1 MSTNQAEQG
10 VFITLEGVDGSG
22 KSTKG
27 RMLGEELTAKGRE
40 VVLLRDPGSTAIS
53 ERIREILLDPEVE
66 NMSSECELMLF
77 EAARA
82 QLTRELI
89 IPALERGAVVVCD
102 RYCDSTFAYQ
112 AAGRGLSEQLVRDAN
127 AMGSCGL
134 APDRTIVFDLEVDE
148 SFERATRHG
157 TDRMELD
164 GEPFQQRVR
173 EGFLRLAAEEPERVR
188 VVNAHGEKLEV
199 YARMRAELIDLF
211 PELGDEAV

>member
-1 MSTNQAEQG
+1 MAEQNG
-10 VFITLEGVDGSG
+10 RGIFITLEGVDGCG

-27 RMLGEELTAKGRE
+27 RYLAEELTAAGRE
-40 VVLLRDPGSTAIS
+40 VVSLRDPGSTEIS
-53 ERIREILLDPEVE
+53 ERIRASLLAPEGEGMVHA
-66 NMSSECELMLF
+66 CELMLF

-82 QLTRELI
+82 QLTREVI
-89 IPALERGAVVVCD
+89 MPALERGAVVVCD

-211 PELGDEAV
+211 PELGEEAV

>member
-40 VVLLRDPGSTAIS
+40 VVQLRDPGSTAIS

-66 NMSSECELMLF
+66 NMSSECELLLF

-112 AAGRGLSEQLVRDAN
+112 AVGRGLDEELVRTAN
-127 AMGSCGL
+127 AIGSCGL
-134 APDRTIVFDLEVDE
+134 TPHRTIVFDLEIDE

-157 TDRMELD
+157 TDRMELS
-164 GEPFQQRVR
+164 GESFQARVR
-173 EGFLRLAAEEPERVR
+173 EGFLRIAAEEPQRVR
-188 VVNAHGEKLEV
+188 VVNGHGEKIEV
-199 YARMRAELIDLF
+199 YARMREELKDLI
-211 PELGDEAV
+211 PELSEELA

>member
-1 MSTNQAEQG
+1 MAEQNG
-10 VFITLEGVDGSG
+10 RGIFITLEGVDGCG

-27 RMLGEELTAKGRE
+27 RYLAEELTAAGRE
-40 VVLLRDPGSTAIS
+40 VVSLRDPGSTDIS
-53 ERIREILLDPEVE
+53 ERIRAILLDPEVE
-66 NMSSECELMLF
+66 GMVHECELMLF

-82 QLTRELI
+82 QLTREVI
-89 IPALERGAVVVCD
+89 MPALERGAVVVCD

-112 AAGRGLSEQLVRDAN
+112 ASGRGLSEQLVRDAN

-173 EGFLRLAAEEPERVR
+173 EGFLRLAAEEPGRVR

-211 PELGDEAV
+211 PELGEEAV

>member
-66 NMSSECELMLF
+66 NMSSECELLLF

-112 AAGRGLSEQLVRDAN
+112 AVGRGLDEELVRTAN
-127 AMGSCGL
+127 AIGSCGL
-134 APDRTIVFDLEVDE
+134 THHRTIVFDLEIDE

-157 TDRMELD
+157 TDRMELS
-164 GEPFQQRVR
+164 GESFQARVR
-173 EGFLRLAAEEPERVR
+173 EGFLRIAAEEPQRVR
-188 VVNAHGEKLEV
+188 VVNSHGEKIEV
-199 YARMRAELIDLF
+199 YARMREELKDLI
-211 PELGDEAV
+211 PELSEELA

>member
-1 MSTNQAEQG
+1 MAEQNG
-10 VFITLEGVDGSG
+10 RGIFITLEGVDGCG

-27 RMLGEELTAKGRE
+27 RYLAEELTAAGRE
-40 VVLLRDPGSTAIS
+40 VVSLRDPGSTEIS
-53 ERIREILLDPEVE
+53 ERIRAILLDPEVE
-66 NMSSECELMLF
+66 GMVHECELMLF

-82 QLTRELI
+82 QLTREVI
-89 IPALERGAVVVCD
+89 MPALERGAVVVCD
-102 RYCDSTFAYQ
+102 RYCDSTFASQ

-164 GEPFQQRVR
+164 GEPFQKRVR

-211 PELGDEAV
+211 PELGEEAV

>member
-1 MSTNQAEQG
+1 MAEQNG
-10 VFITLEGVDGSG
+10 RGIFITLEGVDGCG

-27 RMLGEELTAKGRE
+27 RYLAEELTAAGRE
-40 VVLLRDPGSTAIS
+40 VVSLRDPGSTEIS
-53 ERIREILLDPEVE
+53 ERIRAILLDPEVE
-66 NMSSECELMLF
+66 GMVHECELMLF

-82 QLTRELI
+82 QLTREVI
-89 IPALERGAVVVCD
+89 MPALE
-102 RYCDSTFAYQ
+102 
-112 AAGRGLSEQLVRDAN
+112 RDAN

-134 APDRTIVFDLEVDE
+134 VPDRTIVFDLEVDE

-211 PELGDEAV
+211 PELGEEAV